1 MDEKYLN
8 AFSSIIEK
16 AKKIDKRMRV
26 AIAGADAENIVKGA
40 FEAEAEGF
48 VEPILIGNFEKINSL
63 IKKLGYEGRH
73 YDIQPVNDDANPV
86 QYAIDMI
93 NSGKA
98 DCLMRGNTQT
108 RDFLL
113 PVLHKGN
120 NLIREGSTVSH
131 VAVLYV
137 PQYSKN
143 IAISDVTLI
152 VEPNPSQ
159 RRCIARNIVRV
170 LNVAGVKHPKIA
182 LLSLVETPSFQM
194 RDTVEAGNLV
204 KEHKQTPIA
213 DCELVGPIPYDLI
226 MSAEAARLKGYNC
239 EFCGDFDG
247 IVVPSLLAGNLL
259 VKVLE
264 HNADAVGYG
273 VLCGTKVPVAI
284 SSRSDTPEHS
294 YLSLAACASMMVD
307 NIWENWN
314 SLTGGCK

>member
-1 MDEKYLN
+1 MDKKYFE

-16 AKKIDKRMRV
+16 AKSIQEPMRV
-26 AIAGADAENIVKGA
+26 AIAGADAENILQGA
-40 FEAEAEGF
+40 FEAAADGF
-48 VEPILIGNFEKINSL
+48 VEPVLIGNYEKIKAL
-63 IKKLGYEGRH
+63 LKKLGLEDRH
-73 YDIQPVNDDANPV
+73 YDIQPVNDGVNPV
-86 QYAIDMI
+86 QFAIDMI
-93 NSGKA
+93 NAGKA

-113 PVLHKGN
+113 PVLSKSN
-120 NLIREGSTVSH
+120 NLLREGSTVSH
-131 VAVLYV
+131 VAVLHV
-137 PQYSKN
+137 PQYKKN

-152 VEPNPSQ
+152 VEPDLSQ

-170 LNVAGVKHPKIA
+170 LNVAGVKHPNIA

-226 MSAEAARLKGYNC
+226 MSKEAADLKGYKC
-239 EFCGDFDG
+239 EFCGNFDG

-264 HNADAVGYG
+264 HNADATGYG
-273 VLCGTKVPVAI
+273 VLCGTKIPVAI
-284 SSRSDTPEHS
+284 SSRSDSPEHS
-294 YLSLAACASMMVD
+294 YLSLAACASMKVE

-314 SLTGGCK
+314 QLTHGCK